1 MRADEQKLHRRLSP
15 GASWHLTT
23 KSKGTR
29 DRVNAAV
36 VHREIMNL
44 FGEICPA
51 WQCRFLATYI
61 ARRVRWLNKAQACG
75 EAADP
80 RERRRQRTRQDGAA
94 RHVVMRGV
102 TG

>member
-61 ARRVRWLNKAQACG
+61 ARRVRWLNKAQARG
-75 EAADP
+75 NAAEP
-80 RERRRQRTRQDGAA
+80 RERRRRRTLQEGAA